1 MAWWL
6 DILQILFPDLVN
18 KGTRLGFIIY
28 LFKDKETGWERL
40 SDLPKVTQLV
50 CKVAGLRV
58 LPKTVTLQTL
68 PLLSWASRH
77 LEAEHRCFAS
87 SFTHQPL
94 TNLAV
99 SGIGVGVEN
108 KAAESWEGSSR
119 RRGIVPHFSHSVVGK
134 EWSIDLLT
142 SPAIFLANDGR
153 DIAASFLEYLL
164 ISRNQFQKNLLQTSN
179 FIVKGLRPII
189 ALVK

>member
-28 LFKDKETGWERL
+28 LFKDKEIGWERL

-58 LPKTVTLQTL
+58 MPKTVTLQTP
-68 PLLSWASRH
+68 PLLSWASRR
-77 LEAEHRCFAS
+77 LETEHRCFAS

-119 RRGIVPHFSHSVVGK
+119 RRGVVPHFPTVWWEKSDPSTSWPHQPYSWLMMAGT
-134 EWSIDLLT
+134 LLHPFWNT
-142 SPAIFLANDGR
+142 F
-153 DIAASFLEYLL
+153 
-164 ISRNQFQKNLLQTSN
+164 
-179 FIVKGLRPII
+179 
-189 ALVK
+189 